1 MKTEYHLVLTS
12 NKHTFKDWM
21 YKFMETF
28 GNIPPTN
35 HYNHTKQ
42 QLKVFIE
49 NDVYYYLYFT
59 PQMDVEGLRGFELHS
74 IIDHE
79 DLLIDLPEESQ
90 FILKSLVRRLG

>member
-12 NKHTFKDWM
+12 NKHTFKNWM

-42 QLKVFIE
+42 QLKVFIGD
-49 NDVYYYLYFT
+49 DVYYYLCFT
-59 PQMDVEGLRGFELHS
+59 EPFDVTDILGIRVNSVIDPENITSGLSEKTQH
-74 IIDHE
+74 H
-79 DLLIDLPEESQ
+79 
-90 FILKSLVRRLG
+90 LKVMIRRF